1 MKTISVLTAVHEGAR
16 PFLPAAYASLTVQE
30 LPPGWSWE
38 WCVQEDGSHVVA
50 KDVLPEPSDPRVHI
64 GASRKGGPAVTRTMA
79 FARSTGSLIKVLDA
93 DDELTAGALAR
104 DIAVLEADASVGW
117 TTSRVVDLMP
127 DGSLL
132 GFEGDPAPGVI
143 PQGDVLSHWRVH
155 RRPQVH
161 PATLCARRDLVTL
174 LGGWMAL
181 PASEDTGLLTALSV
195 LAKGYFVPEIGL
207 RYRKHNA
214 QSTAHPEHSAGE
226 EWEARMHLIKE
237 RAEALSELMKGD
249 FVNSPK

>member
-1 MKTISVLTAVHEGAR
+1 MTTISVLTAVHEGAR
-16 PFLPAAYASLTVQE
+16 PFLSAAYASLTAQE

-38 WCVQEDGSHVVA
+38 WCVQEDGSDVAA
-50 KDVLPEPSDPRVHI
+50 KDALENPTDPRIRI

-79 FARSTGSLIKVLDA
+79 FARSTGPLVKVLDA

-104 DIAVLEADASVGW
+104 DIAALEADASIGW

-143 PQGDVLSHWRVH
+143 PQGDVLSHWRDH
-155 RRPQVH
+155 HRPQVH
-161 PATLCARRDLVTL
+161 PATLCARRDLITL

-181 PASEDTGLLTALSV
+181 PSSEDTGLLTALSV
-195 LAKGYFVPEIGL
+195 LAPGYFISETGL
-207 RYRKHNA
+207 RYRKHEA
-214 QSTAHPEHSAGE
+214 QSTAHPEHSAGG

-237 RAEALSELMKGD
+237 RAEALSEFTKGGS
-249 FVNSPK
+249 VNSLT

>member
-1 MKTISVLTAVHEGAR
+1 MTTISVLTAVHEGAR
-16 PFLPAAYASLTVQE
+16 PFLPAAYASLIAQE

-38 WCVQEDGSHVVA
+38 WCIQEDGPHVSA
-50 KDVLPEPSDPRVHI
+50 KDVLPNDPGIHI
-64 GASRKGGPAVTRTMA
+64 GSSRKGGPAVTRTMA

-104 DIAVLEADASVGW
+104 DIAVLSTDTSVGW

-132 GFEGDPAPGVI
+132 GFEGDPAPGVL
-143 PQGDVLSHWRVH
+143 PQGAVLSHWSAH

-195 LAKGYFVPEIGL
+195 LAKGYFIPETGL
-207 RYRKHNA
+207 RYRKHEA
-214 QSTAHPEHSAGE
+214 QSTAHPDHSSGE

-237 RAEALSELMKGD
+237 RAEALTGFVKGE
-249 FVNSPK
+249 FMNSPK